1 MLQLLKD
8 ETFINRLLFL
18 RSMSSQPVIIG
29 AAAMLMTLISYEQIN
44 LVKPPQHFL
53 KLPGVELSQPTISYF
68 EGMYDID
75 FLCRPGVSDAL
86 LYIDRNNPSEIT
98 LRLNLHTNLEE
109 TIDYNDGSVITIPS
123 KETTDKIV
131 APSTEVTLVQD
142 LNLLLSG
149 VRTKFCNPD
158 FYDQTEKWI
167 ALNSG
172 SPCPDPAFP
181 KAKSCF
187 YALSG
192 SYTK

>member
-8 ETFINRLLFL
+8 ETFINRLLSL
-18 RSMSSQPVIIG
+18 RSMSSQPFITG
-29 AAAMLMTLISYEQIN
+29 AAAMLITLIGYEQIN
-44 LVKPPQHFL
+44 SIKLQQHFL
-53 KLPGVELSQPTISYF
+53 KLPGVELSQPTRPYF
-68 EGMYDID
+68 EGMYDVD

-86 LYIDRNNPSEIT
+86 FYIDRNNLGRIT
-98 LRLNLHTNLEE
+98 LQLNLHANLEE
-109 TIDYNDGSVITIPS
+109 TIDDYDGNVVTIPS
-123 KETTDKIV
+123 KETINKTV

-142 LNLLLSG
+142 INFLLN
-149 VRTKFCNPD
+149 VVHTKFCNPD

-167 ALNSG
+167 TLNSG

-187 YALSG
+187 YTLSD